1 VATGSF
7 QPGIGGVGINP
18 LVNTQF
24 QYIDV
29 GVNID
34 ITPRIH
40 ANREVTL
47 KMTLDISAVTRT
59 ANIGGIEQPVIGQR
73 KIEHEIR
80 LKEGEVNLLGGILEN
95 SDVKNL
101 TGIPGL
107 AQVPFLKYFFA
118 SEHKEK
124 NDNEIVFMLTPHIV
138 RSQNISELNARP
150 IDVGSGSSIEL
161 RRIPSKP
168 TPQQQ
173 PQQPQPGAPTSS
185 PVPQP
190 NQPQPQASS
199 NRPNSAANQPAP
211 AQPET
216 AAAPTPAPT
225 ADRALLNFDPPSS
238 NQTKGQTFTVNVQ
251 LSSQQQMHSF
261 SMQLQYDPKLLQLAN
276 ISNGGFLSSD
286 GQAVAIV
293 HRDDP
298 VGGKLQIT
306 GTRPPGSG
314 GVSGNGSVFTLTFVA
329 KAPGQT
335 TVAPIGLFP
344 RDEAGTP
351 IMMSA
356 GQATVSIQ

>member
-1 VATGSF
+1 VPVATGSF

-47 KMTLDISAVTRT
+47 KTVMDVSAVTRT
-59 ANIGGIEQPVIGQR
+59 ANIGGIDQPVIGQR
-73 KIEHEIR
+73 KIEHEVR
-80 LKEGEVNLLGGILEN
+80 LKDGEVNLLGGFLEDT
-95 SDVKNL
+95 DVKNL
-101 TGIPGL
+101 SGIPGL
-107 AQVPFLKYFFA
+107 AQTPILKYFFG

-138 RSQNISELNARP
+138 RAQDITELNSRS

-161 RRIPSKP
+161 RRSPARP
-168 TPQQQ
+168 APQQQ
-173 PQQPQPGAPTSS
+173 PQAAPPAATPGTSPNQPQANNNPANNGNLVAAAPAPAQPGAPT
-185 PVPQP
+185 
-190 NQPQPQASS
+190 
-199 NRPNSAANQPAP
+199 AP
-211 AQPET
+211 AAT
-216 AAAPTPAPT
+216 AT
-225 ADRALLNFDPPSS
+225 DRALLSFDPASS
-238 NQTKGQTFTVNVQ
+238 KQTKGQTFAMNVQ

-261 SMQLQYDPKLLQLAN
+261 SVQLQYDPKLLQLAN

-329 KAPGQT
+329 KAPGE
-335 TVAPIGLFP
+335 TVIAPIGLFP

-351 IMMSA
+351 IMMSG
-356 GQATVSIQ
+356 GQAAVSIQ